1 MGRGRI
7 IIMQVYLIYDE
18 LHRIIRYYDD
28 IRPMLIDL
36 FKLMK
41 QGKYVYYKREVFNVK
56 EL

>member
-1 MGRGRI
+1 
-7 IIMQVYLIYDE
+7 MQVYLIYDE

-56 EL
+56 ELRSY